1 MIQSAGDGASHETL
15 CPILPMNFPTGVSGP
30 VLGIGLVIASQVA
43 AWLVGLVRGG
53 FKVGRLAKTIEL
65 SVGKDQLPAFVE
77 TAHRRL
83 EELGFRPGES
93 AGQFIQSGAV
103 PGVLASFTHAKT
115 KKALTLKVS
124 DGAATEARVGLTL
137 LYLDPI
143 LGDTG
148 ESAYRDAVLAYVSGQ
163 AQTMITV
170 VNSSFAAFSCLTG
183 GLLAWV
189 AVLYLKAA
197 GYHPL
202 WMPLTI
208 VAITDILT
216 GFMAIQAIARR
227 PSELTGTREAILG
240 MILAATAAAFAVAYS
255 AQTTPVS
262 PPPA

>member
-1 MIQSAGDGASHETL
+1 
-15 CPILPMNFPTGVSGP
+15 MNFPTGVSGP

-53 FKVGRLAKTIEL
+53 FKVGRLAKTVEL
-65 SVGKDQLPAFVE
+65 PVSKDRLSLFLD

-103 PGVLASFTHAKT
+103 PGVLTSFTHAKT
-115 KKALTLKVS
+115 KKALTLTVHE
-124 DGAATEARVGLTL
+124 GASREARIELTL

-163 AQTMITV
+163 ADSMATV
-170 VNSSFAAFSCLTG
+170 ANSSFAAFSCLTG
-183 GLLAWV
+183 GIIAWA

-208 VAITDILT
+208 VAITNVIT
-216 GFMAIQAIARR
+216 GFMAIYAIARR
-227 PSELTGTREAILG
+227 PRELTGTIEAIVG
-240 MILAATAAAFAVAYS
+240 MILAAAAAAFAIAYS
-255 AQTTPVS
+255 IQTP

>member
-1 MIQSAGDGASHETL
+1 MS
-15 CPILPMNFPTGVSGP
+15 FPTGISGP

-65 SVGKDQLPAFVE
+65 AVSKDQLPSFLD

-103 PGVLASFTHAKT
+103 PGVLTSFTHAKT
-115 KKALTLKVS
+115 KKALTLTVH
-124 DGAATEARVGLTL
+124 DGALADARVELAL
-137 LYLDPI
+137 FYLDPI

-163 AQTMITV
+163 ADSMAAVT
-170 VNSSFAAFSCLTG
+170 NNSFAAFSCLTG
-183 GLLAWV
+183 GILAWA

-208 VAITDILT
+208 VAITDVIT
-216 GFMAIQAIARR
+216 GFMAIYAIVRR
-227 PSELTGTREAILG
+227 PRELTGTTEAILG
-240 MILAATAAAFAVAYS
+240 MILAAAAAAYAIAYS
-255 AQTTPVS
+255 VQTAPA

>member
-1 MIQSAGDGASHETL
+1 
-15 CPILPMNFPTGVSGP
+15 MNFPTGVSGP

-65 SVGKDQLPAFVE
+65 SVSKDRLPLILD

-83 EELGFRPGES
+83 GELGFRPGEA
-93 AGQFIQSGAV
+93 AGQFVQSGAM
-103 PGVLASFTHAKT
+103 PGILASFTHAKT
-115 KKALTLKVS
+115 KKALTLTVR
-124 DGAATEARVGLTL
+124 DGNAPEAHVDLTL

-163 AQTMITV
+163 ADSMTTV
-170 VNSSFAAFSCLTG
+170 PNSSFAAFTCLTG
-183 GLLAWV
+183 GIIAWA

-197 GYHPL
+197 DYHPL

-208 VAITDILT
+208 VAITNLIT
-216 GFMAIQAIARR
+216 GFMAVYAIVRR
-227 PSELTGTREAILG
+227 PGELTGTREAILG
-240 MILAATAAAFAVAYS
+240 MILAAAAAAYAIAYS
-255 AQTTPVS
+255 IQTS
-262 PPPA
+262 PSPA

>member
-1 MIQSAGDGASHETL
+1 
-15 CPILPMNFPTGVSGP
+15 MNFPTGFSGP

-43 AWLVGLVRGG
+43 AWLVGLARGG
-53 FKVGRLAKTIEL
+53 FKFGRLAKTVEL
-65 SVGKDQLPAFVE
+65 AVSKDRLSSFLD

-103 PGVLASFTHAKT
+103 PGVLTSFTHAKT
-115 KKALTLKVS
+115 KKALTLTVH
-124 DGAATEARVGLTL
+124 DGASADARVELTL

-163 AQTMITV
+163 ADSMAAVT
-170 VNSSFAAFSCLTG
+170 NNSFAAFSCLTG
-183 GLLAWV
+183 GILAWA

-208 VAITDILT
+208 VAITDVIT
-216 GFMAIQAIARR
+216 GFMAIYAIVRR
-227 PSELTGTREAILG
+227 PRELTGTLEAILG
-240 MILAATAAAFAVAYS
+240 MILAAAAAAYGIAYS
-255 AQTTPVS
+255 VQTAPAL
-262 PPPA
+262 PPA